1 MKRMLDPAIKGQV
14 EMRRRASG
22 SSGEII
28 THEQLNK
35 LKKRARSHKWVPGTL
50 TMTHEDH
57 LDVIKQLQAEEAQSR
72 RGFYVI

>member
-1 MKRMLDPAIKGQV
+1 MRRMLDPTIKVQV
-14 EMRRRASG
+14 KMRRGASG
-22 SSGEII
+22 SSREII
-28 THEQLNK
+28 MHKQLNK
-35 LKKRARSHKWVPGTL
+35 MRKRARSHKWVPGTS